1 MGERREGLDG
11 EGGREE
17 KKMREAEVNSRAH
30 EGRTEEGNGPRGGK
44 GRGMAEGKERY
55 FAIVGPVMY
64 MDMRCLNFICM
75 RTCFCA
81 LIFLQADS

>member
-1 MGERREGLDG
+1 MKGGQRRGMDRGEERG
-11 EGGREE
+11 EE
-17 KKMREAEVNSRAH
+17 K
-30 EGRTEEGNGPRGGK
+30 
-44 GRGMAEGKERY
+44 AEGKERY

-81 LIFLQADS
+81 LIFCKQIAD